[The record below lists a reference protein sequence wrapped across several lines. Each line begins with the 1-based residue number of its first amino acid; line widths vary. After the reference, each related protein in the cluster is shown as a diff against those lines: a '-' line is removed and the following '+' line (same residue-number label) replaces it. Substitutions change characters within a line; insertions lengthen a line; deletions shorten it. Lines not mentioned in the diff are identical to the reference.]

1 MLKTYK
7 IIGLVYNNT
16 DNNTPKKVIAVH
28 FLLKVKN
35 DTGEMSGNYTID
47 VPYDE
52 NVEFTNYEELTE
64 ETVLSWID
72 ISILESRFADLQSVL
87 MSQTQIIEIDTPPWE
102 KSNPD
107 IQLLL
112 QQINPEPEE
121 TLRLNP
127 PSFENMVANVVNK
140 ILIEKGLAT

>member
-102 KSNPD
+102 KSNPV

-121 TLRLNP
+121 TPRLNP